1 MPDPAAPP
9 LSSGELAPD
18 SPLAPL
24 PDLWVPWPEIEDAA
38 AIPGEADSAVPPDQ
52 AERRYSIR
60 VDGLD
65 QVAGDGLRRQ
75 FDELS
80 SLKREAEG
88 DADAN
93 AAQIDRL
100 AREDVE
106 LLQDLLR
113 AARSAEHTSELQSL
127 MRNSYAAFLLK
138 KKTTYH

>member
-1 MPDPAAPP
+1 MRISDW
-9 LSSGELAPD
+9 SSDVCSSDL
-18 SPLAPL
+18 L
-24 PDLWVPWPEIEDAA
+24 PDLEVPWPEIEDAA

-65 QVAGDGLRRQ
+65 QVAGDGIRRQ

-93 AAQIDRL
+93 AAQIDRR

-106 LLQDLLR
+106 LLDRKSTRL
-113 AARSAEHTSELQSL
+113 
-127 MRNSYAAFLLK
+127 NSS
-138 KKTTYH
+138 H

>member
-1 MPDPAAPP
+1 MRISDW
-9 LSSGELAPD
+9 SSDVCSSDL
-18 SPLAPL
+18 L
-24 PDLWVPWPEIEDAA
+24 PDLEVPWPEIEDAA

-65 QVAGDGLRRQ
+65 QVAGDGIRRQ

-93 AAQIDRL
+93 AAQIDRR

-113 AARSAEHTSELQSL
+113 AAGYYEARVERLIT
-127 MRNSYAAFLLK
+127 AAPERPEERRVGEGGCRRGK
-138 KKTTYH
+138 